1 MKKYVLLPILSF
13 ILTGCN
19 YTISMVHTEGQANDV
34 IDTNH
39 DAKAK
44 AEANVDLPEAV

>member
-1 MKKYVLLPILSF
+1 MKKRILLPLLSF

-19 YTISMVHTEGQANDV
+19 YTISMVHTEGQAKDV

-39 DAKAK
+39 DAKA
-44 AEANVDLPEAV
+44 EANVDLPEGV